1 MRARARV
8 VVMVELYVTGENWN
22 EHTDIG
28 SLHREAKEKAVAQIS
43 EMCNRSRSVGLIGTP
58 KVEAI
63 FTEDAKHG

>member
-8 VVMVELYVTGENWN
+8 VVTVELYVTGENWN

-28 SLHREAKEKAVAQIS
+28 SLHRETKEMAVKQIKDIC
-43 EMCNRSRSVGLIGTP
+43 ERSRQVTLIGVP

-63 FTEDAKHG
+63 FTEDMKHG